1 MFGTWAVHTSLETG
15 NGQGSVLVT
24 LIDNSTVPQ
33 KPINMTWIV
42 FFSVLLAAF
51 LHAAWNSLVKGS
63 QDKYVGML
71 LIALGHVPPGIA
83 FVMFAPLPGLEVL
96 PWLAASLALHL
107 GYQLFL
113 AASYRV
119 GDLTTVYPI
128 ARGSAP
134 LFVTMISLTVLDVDL
149 SLPQIGSVG
158 LLVFGI
164 LLLSFHRFGTD
175 KRQGIVLVL
184 ALVTGGFIASYSIV
198 DGLGARTMGHAL
210 AYWGWIAIGNGVLMT
225 IWMMFFQPA
234 SLAKVRV
241 DRQNIQTL
249 LLGGGAS
256 YLAYGIV
263 MWAFTQ
269 APIAVVTALR
279 ETSVIFA
286 LLIGILFMGERST
299 PIKIVACVRTVVGV
313 VLLRITS
320 G

>member
-1 MFGTWAVHTSLETG
+1 
-15 NGQGSVLVT
+15 
-24 LIDNSTVPQ
+24 
-33 KPINMTWIV
+33 MTWTV
-42 FFSVLLAAF
+42 FFAVLLAAL
-51 LHAAWNSLVKGS
+51 LHATWNSLVKGS

-71 LIALGHVPPGIA
+71 LIALGHVPPGVA
-83 FVMFAPLPGLEVL
+83 FVLFAPLPSIEVL

-134 LFVTMISLTVLDVDL
+134 LFVTIISLTILNVDL
-149 SLPQIGSVG
+149 SLAQVGSVG
-158 LLVFGI
+158 LLILGI
-164 LLLSFHRFGTD
+164 VLLSFDRLGAQKQQWTA
-175 KRQGIVLVL
+175 VSL
-184 ALVTGGFIASYSIV
+184 ALVTGGFIASYSLV

-210 AYWGWIAIGNGVLMT
+210 AYWGWVAIGNGVLMT
-225 IWMMFFQPA
+225 LWMLLFQP
-234 SLAKVRV
+234 SSIGKVRLTP
-241 DRQNIQTL
+241 QNLQTL
-249 LLGGGAS
+249 FLGGGAS

-263 MWAFTQ
+263 TWAFTQ

-286 LLIGILFMGERST
+286 LFIGLTFLGERSNSL
-299 PIKIVACVRTVVGV
+299 KIAASLATVLGV